1 MEDRVDEL
9 VEVAFVGDEFQ
20 GSIIQALLEENG
32 IRCLQQPLG
41 PSGALTGQALLSLG
55 GGQHR
60 IMVGAHQAEQA
71 RALLAEAEATADGG
85 GDFAE
90 PDAAT

>member
-1 MEDRVDEL
+1 MDEL

-32 IRCLQQPLG
+32 IPSMYQQTG
-41 PSGALTGQALLSLG
+41 PSGALVAHAFLNPG
-55 GGQHR
+55 GGPRR
-60 IMVGAHQAEQA
+60 IMVYRHQAEEA
-71 RALLAEAEATADGG
+71 RALLAEAEMAAEEEDSP
-85 GDFAE
+85 E